1 MEGTS
6 VLTGSGQG
14 PLSRKVE
21 IPRCASV
28 QEVGTSPSRRPG
40 SSATEGADS
49 DVSSCE
55 GQR

>member
-6 VLTGSGQG
+6 VLAGSGQG

-21 IPRCASV
+21 IPRRASA
-28 QEVGTSPSRRPG
+28 QKVGTIPSRRPEP
-40 SSATEGADS
+40 SATEGADT